1 MNKPKE
7 QRMSPMGS
15 ASGSGSSVRSPAT
28 RERRAVV
35 ETYEG
40 PQLMPD
46 EAMLPMPP
54 HNMARSPSVL
64 LQDTRQW
71 LRRCQ
76 SLLRQLKRRV

>member
-1 MNKPKE
+1 MNKAKE

-15 ASGSGSSVRSPAT
+15 SGSSSVRSPAT

-40 PQLMPD
+40 TQLMPD

-54 HNMARSPSVL
+54 HNMARSPSLL

-71 LRRCQ
+71 LKRCQ
-76 SLLRQLKRRV
+76 GLLRLLKRSG